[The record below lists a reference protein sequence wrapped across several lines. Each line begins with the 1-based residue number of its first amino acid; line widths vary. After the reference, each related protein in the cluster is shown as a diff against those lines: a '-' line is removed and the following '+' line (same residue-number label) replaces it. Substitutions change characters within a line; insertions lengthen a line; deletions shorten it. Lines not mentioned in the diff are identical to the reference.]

1 AGTLRLELSSLVR
14 GRATGA
20 ESGSDQIVD
29 EFRDPR
35 PISGRRVVAAS
46 FALAVFAWGLGFYG
60 LSVYTQFLGDDGR
73 WSLGSL
79 SLATTLS
86 FVAGS
91 LSIGLVD
98 RLAGRHGRR
107 RVAAAGIVALA
118 GGVAS
123 LPHLPWPPLLFAA
136 YVIMA
141 FGWAAT
147 SGTAI
152 TQIVGTWFE
161 ARRGLALSLALT
173 GASVGGFTVVPAMVW
188 AIAGLGVGPGRGLAA
203 LVCGLLALV
212 AVALLVD
219 RPTGGPRAPSPAAAS
234 VSLPAAPVSLPAA
247 PVSAAAAAPASA
259 AAAPAVASPPPSA
272 ASRPLWTV
280 MTIVTLSWFAQVAFL
295 SQQVPLLAPRI
306 GAQPAA
312 VAVAITTVAALAG
325 RLLLGLAVDRLDHRR
340 ITAACL
346 ALQVMGMAMLWV
358 GEGRAALFVGCLLFG
373 VSVGNLITLPAIFVQ
388 REFDASGYA
397 ATVSRIWAVGQ
408 FFYAFAPITA
418 GLLIDVMARPAA
430 VLLGCA
436 ALEAIAAALCLV
448 RRSGS
453 G

>member
-1 AGTLRLELSSLVR
+1 
-14 GRATGA
+14 
-20 ESGSDQIVD
+20 
-29 EFRDPR
+29 
-35 PISGRRVVAAS
+35 
-46 FALAVFAWGLGFYG
+46 
-60 LSVYTQFLGDDGR
+60 
-73 WSLGSL
+73 
-79 SLATTLS
+79 
-86 FVAGS
+86 
-91 LSIGLVD
+91 
-98 RLAGRHGRR
+98 
-107 RVAAAGIVALA
+107 
-118 GGVAS
+118 
-123 LPHLPWPPLLFAA
+123 
-136 YVIMA
+136 
-141 FGWAAT
+141 
-147 SGTAI
+147 
-152 TQIVGTWFE
+152 
-161 ARRGLALSLALT
+161 
-173 GASVGGFTVVPAMVW
+173 
-188 AIAGLGVGPGRGLAA
+188 
-203 LVCGLLALV
+203 
-212 AVALLVD
+212 
-219 RPTGGPRAPSPAAAS
+219 
-234 VSLPAAPVSLPAA
+234 
-247 PVSAAAAAPASA
+247 
-259 AAAPAVASPPPSA
+259 
-272 ASRPLWTV
+272 
-280 MTIVTLSWFAQVAFL
+280 MTIFTLSWFGQVAFL